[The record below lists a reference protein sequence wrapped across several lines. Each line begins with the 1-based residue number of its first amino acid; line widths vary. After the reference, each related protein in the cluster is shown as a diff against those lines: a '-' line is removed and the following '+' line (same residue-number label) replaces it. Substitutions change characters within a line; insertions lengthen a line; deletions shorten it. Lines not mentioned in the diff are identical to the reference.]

1 MSLASNSELSVFVV
15 DDDEAMRDSLE
26 FLLSSAGCPVR
37 VFETAE
43 RLLAALPDGN
53 CGCVIS
59 DVRMP
64 AIDGLEL
71 LKRIKAERPS
81 LPVVMIT
88 GHGDVPLAVEAMKLG
103 ATDFVEKPFDDER
116 LIGAVQAALAG
127 APREGGDPSD
137 EVVARVASL
146 SPRERQVLDGLVAG
160 LSNKAIARAHD
171 ISPRTVEVY
180 RANLM
185 AKMQAAS
192 LSELVRL
199 AMRAGL
205 LKD

>member
-1 MSLASNSELSVFVV
+1 MASASQPELAVFVV
-15 DDDEAMRDSLE
+15 DDDDAMRDSLD
-26 FLLSSAGCPVR
+26 FLLSSAGCAVR
-37 VFETAE
+37 TFEAAE
-43 RLLAALPDGN
+43 RLLEALPGSN
-53 CGCVIS
+53 CGCVVS

-64 AIDGLEL
+64 GIDGLEL
-71 LKRIKAERPS
+71 LRRIKGARPG
-81 LPVVMIT
+81 LPVVIIT

-103 ATDFVEKPFDDER
+103 AADFVEKPFDDER
-116 LIGAVQAALAG
+116 LLGVVQAALAG
-127 APREGGDPSD
+127 APREADPAN
-137 EVVARVASL
+137 EIGARVASL

-192 LSELVRL
+192 LSDLVRM

-205 LKD
+205 LRD

>member
-1 MSLASNSELSVFVV
+1 MARTSQPELVAFIV
-15 DDDEAMRDSLE
+15 DDDEAMRDSLD
-26 FLLSSAGCPVR
+26 FLLSSAGVAARAVDDPHQ
-37 VFETAE
+37 
-43 RLLAALPDGN
+43 LLEALPDGH
-53 CGCVIS
+53 CGCVVS

-64 AIDGLEL
+64 EMDGIEL
-71 LKRIKAERPS
+71 LKRIKSERPG

-103 ATDFVEKPFDDER
+103 ATDFIEKPFDDDR
-116 LIGAVQAALAG
+116 VVSVVQAALAG
-127 APREGGDPSD
+127 APRSAELDSAIG
-137 EVVARVASL
+137 ARVASL

-192 LSELVRL
+192 LSELVRM
-199 AMRAGL
+199 AMRAGIL
-205 LKD
+205 RD